1 MAKGL
6 FASPKK
12 ALLFAGMTVFA
23 VVMLVGTKDD
33 KGALTLATSGVDQ
46 TDARL
51 ATQRELEK
59 VERQRRDSGW
69 EGSGMSAFAADEEL
83 IDTTEGFDPTPEDVI
98 PYEPETN
105 LGASD
110 AQVVR
115 VEEGDGSGE
124 QF

>member
-12 ALLFAGMTVFA
+12 ALLFAGMTVFT

-59 VERQRRDSGW
+59 IERQRRDSGW
-69 EGSGMSAFAADEEL
+69 EGSDMSAFAADEEL

-115 VEEGDGSGE
+115 VEDGDGSGE

>member
-12 ALLFAGMTVFA
+12 ALAFAGMTVFA

-33 KGALTLATSGVDQ
+33 QGALVKATSSIDQ

-51 ATQRELEK
+51 ASQRELEK
-59 VERQRRDSGW
+59 IERQRRDSGW
-69 EGSGMSAFAADEEL
+69 QESDISGFADDDDL
-83 IDTTEGFDPTPEDVI
+83 IDTAEGFDPTPEAVI

-115 VEEGDGSGE
+115 VEDGDGSGE
-124 QF
+124 RF